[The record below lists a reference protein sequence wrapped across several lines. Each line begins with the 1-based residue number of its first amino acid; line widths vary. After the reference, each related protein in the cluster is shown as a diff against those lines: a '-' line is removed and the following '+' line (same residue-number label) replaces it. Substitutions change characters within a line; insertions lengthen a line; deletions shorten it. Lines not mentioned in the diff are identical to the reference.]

1 MRIVS
6 WNCRSG
12 FYNQGKYKKIKDLEA
27 DIYVILEFN
36 TPKSTDEEYE
46 EFIKNKKVLMY
57 YDEDIGG
64 LNKGIA
70 IIAEEGIEL
79 EDNNWYYDSNDF
91 LSVRVD
97 DSFDLVAVWTHEQVK
112 VDGKWVSKGN
122 NEYIKHI
129 EEYLKIYKDELINS
143 DNLVMCG
150 DFNIDMAIDNKKD
163 KDYFIKL
170 LEEYG
175 YESIYHKKFDEDFG
189 EESTKTFF
197 NKDGDFYID
206 YLFSKPE
213 FIKWFDIGDKEDY
226 VDEWSDHVPLIFEVN
241 I

>member
-1 MRIVS
+1 MKIVS

-12 FYNQGKYKKIKDLEA
+12 FYNKDKYKKIRELDA

-57 YDEDIGG
+57 YDGDIGG

-70 IIAEEGIEL
+70 IIAKEGIEL
-79 EDNNWYYDSNDF
+79 KDNDWYYDHNDF
-91 LSVRVD
+91 LSIRVN
-97 DSFDLVAVWTHEQVK
+97 DSFDLVAVWTHSQVK
-112 VDGKWVSKGN
+112 IDEKWIDKGN
-122 NEYIKHI
+122 NEYIKRI

-150 DFNIDMAIDNKKD
+150 DFNIDPALDNKKD

-175 YESIYHKKFDEDFG
+175 YESIYHKEFDEEIG

-197 NKDGDFYID
+197 NKDGGFYID
-206 YLFSKPE
+206 YLFTKPE
-213 FIKWFDIGDKEDY
+213 IISCFNVGEKDDY
-226 VDEWSDHVPLIFEVN
+226 VDKWSDHVPLIFEVD

>member
-1 MRIVS
+1 MKIVS
-6 WNCRSG
+6 WNCASG
-12 FYNQGKYKKIKDLEA
+12 FYNEGKYKKIRELNA

-36 TPKSTDEEYE
+36 TPKNTDEEYE

-57 YDEDIGG
+57 TDDTSGR
-64 LNKGIA
+64 NRGIA
-70 IIAEEGIEL
+70 IIANENIEFK
-79 EDNNWYYDSNDF
+79 DNNWYYEESNDF
-91 LSVRVD
+91 LSVRVE
-97 DSFDLVAVWTHEQVK
+97 DSFDLVAVWTHKQVK
-112 VDGKWVSKGN
+112 IDGKWITNGD

-150 DFNIDMAIDNKKD
+150 DFNVDLASDKED

-170 LEEYG
+170 LEKYG
-175 YESIYHKKFDEDFG
+175 YESIYHKEFDEDFG

-197 NKDGDFYID
+197 NKDGAFHID
-206 YLFSKPE
+206 YLFSNPE
-213 FIKWFDIGDKEDY
+213 FISCFDVGEKDDY
-226 VDEWSDHVPLIFEVN
+226 VDKWSDHVPLIFEVD

>member
-1 MRIVS
+1 MKIVS

-12 FYNQGKYKKIKDLEA
+12 FYNKGKYKKIRDLDA

-36 TPKSTDEEYE
+36 TPKSTDDDYE
-46 EFIKNKKVLMY
+46 EFIKNKKGLMY
-57 YDEDIGG
+57 YDGDIGG
-64 LNKGIA
+64 WNKGIA
-70 IIAEEGIEL
+70 IIAKEGIEL
-79 EDNNWYYDSNDF
+79 IENNWYYDHNDF
-91 LSVRVD
+91 LSVRVE

-112 VDGKWVSKGN
+112 IDGKWVKKGS
-122 NEYIKHI
+122 NEYIKRI
-129 EEYLKIYKDELINS
+129 EEYLKMYKDELINS

-150 DFNIDMAIDNKKD
+150 DFNIDLASDKED

-175 YESIYHKKFDEDFG
+175 YESIYHKEFEEDFG

-197 NKDGDFYID
+197 NKDGEFHID
-206 YLFSKPE
+206 YLFTKPK
-213 FIKWFDIGDKEDY
+213 IISCFDVGDKEEY
-226 VDEWSDHVPLIFEVN
+226 VGDELSDHVPLIFVVD